1 MLSGAP
7 TEHPRNRVG
16 LRPKFILAFV
26 VQTVVIA
33 LLIVGFVQWRVRN
46 LFHDQLITRAEGI
59 ARTVAVASDN
69 AMKNGRADELRPVAD
84 DIKARAWIDYADFV
98 AADGKIVARSQG
110 TPPANLTLIPGRTDL
125 RDTDGDEL
133 HLFVMPIA
141 SGGFF
146 RLWG

>member
-26 VQTVVIA
+26 VQTIIIT

-69 AMKNGRADELRPVAD
+69 AMKNGRADALRLESPTSTP
-84 DIKARAWIDYADFV
+84 RRRRGHAWNDE
-98 AADGKIVARSQG
+98 
-110 TPPANLTLIPGRTDL
+110 PA
-125 RDTDGDEL
+125 
-133 HLFVMPIA
+133 
-141 SGGFF
+141 SS
-146 RLWG
+146 